1 MSPVKGRSVANLRL
15 TQTEPDERPVGT
27 EQSES
32 PSEENLV
39 MVTQYVQ
46 IAKEQEDEMTC
57 SPNETGQNGSLVA
70 AAGLSP
76 IIGSAPKAGLFFYT
90 SAMHIS
96 VFSKKCDFLS
106 VA

>member
-1 MSPVKGRSVANLRL
+1 MSPVKGRSVVNLRL
-15 TQTEPDERPVGT
+15 TQTETDEQPVGT

-57 SPNETGQNGSLVA
+57 SPTETGQNGSLVA

-76 IIGSAPKAGLFFYT
+76 IIGSAPKAGLFF
-90 SAMHIS
+90 I
-96 VFSKKCDFLS
+96 LS
-106 VA
+106 PCI